1 MSYQEYGYYNE
12 EKIYRF
18 ELDKKSGSNCVQGK
32 VVTYVQGENALFPL
46 TQNIKER
53 RIVDRTTIEE
63 DL

>member
-1 MSYQEYGYYNE
+1 MVIINE

-46 TQNIKER
+46 T
-53 RIVDRTTIEE
+53 
-63 DL
+63 